1 MQRSM
6 FVIYITV
13 GAENHVAINLI
24 VQHIRDMLTKVI
36 IMTECVYMIIAHI
49 CTYVCVLGLGN
60 STIVIYC
67 HDSRSTIMMMIVL
80 FYYCGSSRH
89 DI

>member
-6 FVIYITV
+6 FLVYITV

-36 IMTECVYMIIAHI
+36 IMTECVYMIAAHNYTYI
-49 CTYVCVLGLGN
+49 CVY
-60 STIVIYC
+60 
-67 HDSRSTIMMMIVL
+67 
-80 FYYCGSSRH
+80 
-89 DI
+89 